1 MSGVKP
7 KVRGNATLV
16 ALLFLLC
23 SPLFCSASIILSN
36 DTIIIGG
43 EVLEVEVEDVV
54 TNTDSLRK
62 AARDDI
68 KRKKG
73 VIIGGFHLHGGPAMS
88 ISNLEWNFDDFQSI
102 NQFVESPAEQSFGLV
117 AGADLSIYFTSYF
130 GLRAG
135 VSVSNVSTRLYTI
148 DQLDLSPDSVRN
160 SFEFSNDE
168 IIENSTIFISPGFEE
183 RTKTIDYTDEVWKY
197 RVVDFPVTCVF
208 SPGINISE
216 RLTGTFEIG
225 GIMRITS
232 PVSVPQYM
240 DFINEAGDFERV
252 PFEVNRA
259 SKSTFLITG
268 AACVT
273 YKINN
278 GWWLESRASIISR
291 QRDIYSSSIA
301 VWNLANVRLEVGIVR
316 VFDWNRP
323 KTVFSN
329 K

>member
-23 SPLFCSASIILSN
+23 SPLFCSASMVLSK

-62 AARDDI
+62 AARGDI

-73 VIIGGFHLHGGPAMS
+73 VIIGGFHLHGGPAMT
-88 ISNLEWNFDDFQSI
+88 ISNLEWNFDGFQSV
-102 NQFVESPAEQSFGLV
+102 NQFVGSPAERSFGFA
-117 AGADLSIYFTSYF
+117 AGSDLSIYFTSYF

-135 VSVSNVSTRLYTI
+135 ISIANISTRLYTI
-148 DQLDLSPDSVRN
+148 DQLDLSPDSIRS
-160 SFEFSNDE
+160 SFEFVNNE

-183 RTKTIDYTDEVWKY
+183 RTKRIDYSDQIWKY
-197 RVVDFPVTCVF
+197 RVIDFPVTCVF

-232 PVSVPQYM
+232 PTALPQYV
-240 DFINEAGDFERV
+240 DFINEDGEFERI
-252 PFEVNRA
+252 PFALNKA

-268 AACVT
+268 AACAT
-273 YKINN
+273 YKINS

-291 QRDIYSSSIA
+291 QRDIYSSNVL
-301 VWNLANVRLEVGIVR
+301 VWNSANLRLEVGLVR

-323 KTVFSN
+323 KTIFLN